1 MEPEERERVENQIA
15 IMQGA
20 VLDLQREFDIVAP
33 GGPQAVRSCTSCLSN
48 SCNQP
53 AQQIAARSSE

>member
-1 MEPEERERVENQIA
+1 MDAEERRNIEEQFEVI
-15 IMQGA
+15 QGA
-20 VLDLQREFDIVAP
+20 VLNLQKDFDIQVP

-53 AQQIAARSSE
+53 AAVKAVSGG

>member
-1 MEPEERERVENQIA
+1 MSTEDRQKVMEQFDVL
-15 IMQGA
+15 QGA
-20 VLDLQREFDIVAP
+20 VLELQKEFDIVAP

-53 AQQIAARSSE
+53 AAMKASQ

>member
-1 MEPEERERVENQIA
+1 MEAQQRQTVEQDLEVI
-15 IMQGA
+15 QGA
-20 VLDLQREFDIVAP
+20 VLDLQREFDIVGP

-53 AQQIAARSSE
+53 AAAISAGG

>member
-1 MEPEERERVENQIA
+1 MDEVQRQKVEEQFSLI
-15 IMQGA
+15 QGA
-20 VLDLQREFDIVAP
+20 VLDLQKEFDIQAP

-53 AQQIAARSSE
+53 PAVKSN